1 MLKNIELFT
10 GLKLSKQY
18 DEVRRV
24 TPKIMSFS
32 EGKGTI
38 LTYPCMQAY
47 IERFKKELHVVLVDS
62 PYNKMKYRNRFKHAR
77 LSDAAAV
84 EDDEEAKQL
93 VQQCGVFTWP

>member
-10 GLKLSKQY
+10 GLKLRKQY

-32 EGKGTI
+32 ETYGTI
-38 LTYPCMQAY
+38 LTYPRMQAY
-47 IERFKKELHVVLVDS
+47 IDKFRRELPVVLVDS
-62 PYNKMKYRNRFKHAR
+62 PYNKMKYRNRFKQYHAR

-84 EDDEEAKQL
+84 EDDEDASS
-93 VQQCGVFTWP
+93 